1 MNRITLE
8 GKLLFAT
15 VIVAFLTLV
24 LTASALIPTYESYH
38 STNDNLRAVERFRQ
52 VLEAASRMSAERGPA
67 NDIMAI
73 EPNSSRGAVWAMNI
87 PPVASAEPVRS

>member
-24 LTASALIPTYESYH
+24 LTASALIPTYESYR
-38 STNDNLRAVERFRQ
+38 STHDNLLAVERFRQ
-52 VLEAASRMSAERGPA
+52 VLEAGTQVSAERGPA

-73 EPNSSRGAVWAMNI
+73 EPGSSAPATVVIRAL
-87 PPVASAEPVRS
+87 